1 MTIVF
6 PEATKVQGN
15 TSVTVVQ
22 TVADMAAPK
31 LATEINA
38 ASSVNVSCF
47 LYSGGV
53 GTSTTSKG
61 EAPRR
66 LCTTETFQQFGNTS
80 YEVTDLMYV
89 YNPQGDDTDEANEA
103 KAALTEG
110 TDVYL
115 VIRKGLDAQS
125 AAYAVDQ
132 RVDVWHVRLGPQNRS
147 QTGDDEFAEFAITQ
161 PVIVLEA
168 PEYDAAI
175 VT

>member
-1 MTIVF
+1 MTVVF

-22 TVADMAAPK
+22 TIADMAAPK

-38 ASSVNVSCF
+38 ATSVNVSCF

-53 GTSTTSKG
+53 GTSTTNKG

-66 LCTTETFQQFGNTS
+66 LCTTETFQQFGNTT

-89 YNPQGDDTDEANEA
+89 YDPQGDDADEANEA

-110 TDVYL
+110 SDVYL

-125 AAYAVDQ
+125 TAYATTQ
-132 RVDVWHVRLGPQNRS
+132 QVDVWHVRLGPQNRS
-147 QTGDDEFAEFAITQ
+147 QTGDDDFSEFAITQ
-161 PVIVLEA
+161 SVIVLES

>member
-1 MTIVF
+1 MTVVF

-22 TVADMAAPK
+22 TVADTAAPK

-53 GTSTTSKG
+53 GTSSTNKG

-66 LCTTETFQQFGNTS
+66 LCTTETFQQFGNTT
-80 YEVTDLMYV
+80 YEITDLMYV
-89 YNPQGDDTDEANEA
+89 YDPQGDDADPANEA

-115 VIRKGLDAQS
+115 VVRKGLDAQS
-125 AAYAVDQ
+125 SAYATTQ
-132 RVDVWHVRLGPQNRS
+132 KVDVWHVRLGPQNRGA
-147 QTGDDEFAEFAITQ
+147 TGDGEFDEFAITQ
-161 PVIVLEA
+161 SVIVLSP
-168 PEYDAAI
+168 PEFDATIAA
-175 VT
+175 